1 MDMDT
6 KIEWSRTRRD
16 LFLKCPRA
24 WYLRYGYPTS
34 SGGINEYQTSQR
46 PWDLMLRA
54 MKEILVERLEDLR
67 EGKKWSPL
75 LLEHQL
81 KYSLQKQIQQASHDI
96 KKRYFEALLRYAK
109 HRFTLLWRCRIIRQL
124 EQRKYPCWYVLDRT
138 ESVPI
143 GNRRIYASPDL
154 AVLIQNRWHLVRF
167 DMQGSPQKA
176 SDEFEA
182 NAMVLWAKH
191 HGGYP
196 QRESSYR
203 LLTIGWRRGFWH
215 TETFQ
220 PTPQSVKQCY
230 KLLEYDCKAM
240 LEIHH
245 YAYTNLAL
253 LPLAKSKKTC
263 DSCSFRARCPGG
275 ENLVIAR
282 FEQTMLELAQ
292 QSASS
297 QA

>member
-1 MDMDT
+1 MDT

-24 WYLRYGYPTS
+24 WYLRYGYPS
-34 SGGINEYQTSQR
+34 SRVGINEFQTSQR

-109 HRFTLLWRCRIIRQL
+109 HRFTLLWRCRIIRRL

-138 ESVPI
+138 ESVSI
-143 GNRRIYASPDL
+143 GTQRIYASPDL

-167 DMQGSPQKA
+167 DMQGSPQKV

-196 QRESSYR
+196 QCESSYR

-215 TETFQ
+215 TQTFQ

-240 LEIHH
+240 LEIHQ
-245 YAYTNLAL
+245 YSYTNLAL

-282 FEQTMLELAQ
+282 YEQTMLELAQ